1 MTQPT
6 QARIFSAA
14 RELFDRDGPEGLSM
28 RRIAKKVGITPMAI
42 YKHYPDKEAL
52 LNALMLDGFAVWEA
66 RVAAIEAHEPLAWL
80 EQLGQAFLDFALNE
94 PRRYEAAFL
103 LKASAA
109 RKYPHDF
116 AQGRSPVISKAIAR
130 IEEARALG
138 LIGETPAMDIAIS
151 FAALV
156 QGLMDMYRA
165 GRFAGETQFRDA
177 YRKAL
182 SHCIQS
188 FLEKRP

>member
-1 MTQPT
+1 M
-6 QARIFSAA
+6 
-14 RELFDRDGPEGLSM
+14 
-28 RRIAKKVGITPMAI
+28 
-42 YKHYPDKEAL
+42 
-52 LNALMLDGFAVWEA
+52 
-66 RVAAIEAHEPLAWL
+66 
-80 EQLGQAFLDFALNE
+80 GQAFVDFALNE

-130 IEEARALG
+130 IEEAQALG
-138 LIGETPAMDIAIS
+138 QIGDTSAIDIAIS

-156 QGLMDMYRA
+156 QGLVDMHRA
-165 GRFAGETQFRDA
+165 GRFAGEMEFRDA

-188 FLEKRP
+188 FMEKKP